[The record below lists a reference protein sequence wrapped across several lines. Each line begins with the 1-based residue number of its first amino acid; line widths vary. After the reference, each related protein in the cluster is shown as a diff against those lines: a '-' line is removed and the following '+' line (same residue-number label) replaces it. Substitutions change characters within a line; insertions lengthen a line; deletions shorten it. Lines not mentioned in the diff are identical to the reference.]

1 MRTSSNALLSLSLFV
16 ATASAHNPL
25 VNYHYLA
32 DPNGLVFDDK
42 FWIIADLDDESVT
55 GYNIKAYYALSSKDM
70 VNWTDHGEV
79 FRVPRDV
86 PWAGAAWAPGA
97 AVKNGKVYVYF
108 PNGTGGVGV
117 ITAPSPEGP
126 YVDPLGKALIT
137 SKECDGV
144 AWCFDPGAF
153 VDDDG
158 KAYLIYGGGSND
170 KYTYG
175 SNLRMVEL
183 NDDMKSYKGSVIRLT
198 GTTNSLEAAYITKR
212 NGKYYLSYN
221 ARGQSIKYC
230 MGDKP
235 TGPYKCDDKIVLENP
250 HINGKNIN
258 ASNNN
263 HHSFVEYKDKW
274 YAVYHDRRVAIANN
288 DKNAGLHRSIS
299 IDVLEYNNDGTFKK
313 LVFTDEGPA
322 QIENFDPYD
331 SIPALTS
338 SLQKNIRSRTDYVKG
353 KVVTHVLTPKST
365 KGAYI
370 RVSGVDFG
378 GGAISFIA
386 DAASIADGN
395 KIEIRTGSEI
405 GTLAGTCNL
414 AKTGNWQS
422 YENTECEVSGLKGVV
437 DQLFLVFKGNADST
451 MGIRSW
457 RFSGTPSTPQ
467 EPYGGAAAT
476 LPGKIE
482 VENYDEGGARKA
494 YYDMDSENKG
504 KVYRED
510 GVDIEEIKCDGEAS
524 GKCYGIGYTQVGEW
538 LEYTVNVATAG
549 EYFLTLRAAAGGN
562 SGSVLL
568 FVDDKVITDTI
579 AIPQTADNDWSVYK
593 NVSAG
598 KVKLDAGEHIL
609 KIAIT
614 GSYANIDWIN
624 IDEEIKE
631 PEEKF
636 NTIALQSN
644 NRSTTEIY
652 EVFDLNGNMLGQIK
666 ANGINEARTL
676 IKNVIHSTGIYC
688 IKSRTTQ
695 TIHRLAITK

>member
-1 MRTSSNALLSLSLFV
+1 MRTSSKALLSLSLFV

-32 DPNGLVFDDK
+32 DPNGLVFDDR

-86 PWAGAAWAPGA
+86 SWAGAAWAPGA

-108 PNGTGGVGV
+108 PNGTGGIGV

-126 YVDPLGKALIT
+126 YVDPLGMALIT

-175 SNLRMVEL
+175 TNLRIVEL

-212 NGKYYLSYN
+212 DGKYYLSYN

-288 DKNAGLHRSIS
+288 DKNAGLHRSVS

-353 KVVTHVLTPKST
+353 KVVTHVLTPQST

-378 GGAISFIA
+378 SGAVSFIA

-395 KIEIRTGSEI
+395 KIEIRTGSET

-437 DQLFLVFKGNADST
+437 DQLFLVFKGNTDST
-451 MGIRSW
+451 MGVRSW
-457 RFSGTPSTPQ
+457 RFSGTSSAPQ
-467 EPYGGAAAT
+467 EPYGGVAAS

-482 VENYDEGGARKA
+482 IENYDEGGARKA
-494 YYDMDSENKG
+494 YYDMDFENKG
-504 KVYRED
+504 KAYRED
-510 GVDIEEIKCDGEAS
+510 GVDIVKIDCES
-524 GKCYGIGYTQVGEW
+524 GATNSSSAAGCYAVGYTNVGEW
-538 LEYTVNVATAG
+538 LEYTVNVTEAK
-549 EYFLTLRAAAGGN
+549 EYAIKARVA
-562 SGSVLL
+562 SGSDASSFILS
-568 FVDDKVITDTI
+568 VDDKVASDTI
-579 AIPQTADNDWSVYK
+579 KIPKGDDWDTYTTIDG
-593 NVSAG
+593 G
-598 KVKLDAGEHIL
+598 KIKLTEGEHVLRIG
-609 KIAIT
+609 IT
-614 GSYANIDWIN
+614 GSFANIDWIQIAKEQQEDKTKLAISH
-624 IDEEIKE
+624 IDSAT
-631 PEEKF
+631 PQ
-636 NTIALQSN
+636 NY
-644 NRSTTEIY
+644 R
-652 EVFDLNGNMLGQIK
+652 VFDLQGAYLGTVFAEPSQTSQQVK
-666 ANGINEARTL
+666 TLVKENGIYL
-676 IKNVIHSTGIYC
+676 IKN
-688 IKSRTTQ
+688 TQ
-695 TIHRLAITK
+695 GFAKIIRITK